1 MGRKRSGKKSQLA
14 QRHTFNAGILG
25 HDLTG
30 SQWAVNVG
38 ENSAL
43 SIDAVYA
50 CVRIIS
56 DAVAGSEV
64 GEWLDRRQ
72 LPASSLVRRPDPDV
86 SLREWLW
93 QFTATAALYNA
104 VWLQA
109 AMLGDEVIAVR
120 PLAPP
125 RVTDFN
131 GELRVDLKPVERKT
145 MRLVRRAVWPTVSM
159 DLGGPLL
166 LAREAFAASMA
177 ADAYSSDF
185 WQQGGPP
192 SWYLKTDQ
200 ALDDAAATGIQNRVV
215 ERRTESPGKPMV
227 FGRGVDL
234 KAFSTDLNTEGGSI
248 AQDKLRASA
257 ARYFGVQP
265 GLVNVPSEAG
275 ALTYNT
281 TEQDGIHFVR
291 YTVQPYCDMAGECL
305 SSYLP
310 GDNITGRRVLIDPNR
325 LMQAAQES
333 RFRAWA
339 TATGNRPFMRPS
351 EVREIEKLPPDD
363 ALDSEPAAA
372 TGAFA

>member
-1 MGRKRSGKKSQLA
+1 MA

-38 ENSAL
+38 ENSSL

-50 CVRIIS
+50 CVRIIA
-56 DAVAGSEV
+56 DAVAGSEI
-64 GEWLDRRQ
+64 GEWQDRRQ
-72 LPASSLVRRPDPDV
+72 LPASALVRRPDPDV

-93 QFTATAALYNA
+93 QFAATASLYNA

-109 AMLGDEVIAVR
+109 AMLGSEAIAVR
-120 PLAPP
+120 PIAPP
-125 RVTDFN
+125 RVTDFD
-131 GELRVDLKPVERKT
+131 GKMWVDLKVVERDT

-166 LAREAFAASMA
+166 LAREAFAASMS

-200 ALDDAAATGIQNRVV
+200 ALDDTVATGIQDRLV
-215 ERRTESPGKPMV
+215 ERRTSSPGKPMV

-234 KAFSTDLNTEGGSI
+234 KAFSTDLGTEGASV

-257 ARYFGVQP
+257 ARYFGVP
-265 GLVNVPSEAG
+265 PSLINVASETG
-275 ALTYNT
+275 GLTYAT
-281 TEQDGIHFVR
+281 TEQQGIDFVR
-291 YTVQPYCDMAGECL
+291 YTVQPYCDMVSDALG
-305 SSYLP
+305 SYLP
-310 GDNITGRRVLIDPNR
+310 GDNVTGRRVILDPSR
-325 LMQAAQES
+325 LTRAEQES

-363 ALDSEPAAA
+363 ALDTETTAAQ
-372 TGAFA
+372 GAFA